1 MSTGGVAGIMHGVAH
16 SDAHVT
22 MCPFAPCARRA
33 GSRMRAI
40 VSSALLLVL
49 PARALAKDRTLC
61 FLLPSPSS
69 LTEAP
74 RDPGADPDPARVYL
88 GMNAERCVPRAERDL
103 RAAAVRARLPEDD
116 PGLRCVDAHE
126 SFLCAADLAAADDP
140 FSCETLDGSAVYP
153 RNETTMETCVWPVC
167 EALCVQHPVP
177 AVSRADRRR
186 GAPRHAKAETEKQPR
201 RREPSSARKHSS
213 TCARCGRACAVSP
226 PRGGTSGGRYCEAL
240 AAQRR
245 DEKASA
251 RYGNAWGCPGC
262 DGETSFG
269 GTGGFEHLEAATF
282 SPLASRAQIS
292 AAAAALGSA
301 SSVSAAS
308 GALGS
313 VSVATAAS
321 ASAAVLV
328 GNFLFVS
335 ARVALLN
342 ALFWAAVDRLYVVAR
357 PGEPLPGYVYAQG
370 GRDARRRESAARL
383 AATDAAARSRRELIH
398 VADVPSLDRVAR
410 VAAIPRRRAPVPGVP
425 GVPGRRVRRR
435 GPRAELRGRVR
446 HVHLRAGRGVAQLL
460 LRRRVR
466 RDGGLLRRLQDVLRR
481 RVASRARC
489 PRGRARRRRAAR
501 RAARATRKR
510 KRKRKRKRRG
520 FVSPRPLDVWFRAF
534 RDAAAA
540 SRLGRARGGD
550 RPDRRGGQ
558 ARRAPRLA
566 RVDDAREVDGRETR
580 HAPDA
585 VPFAFPDGK
594 RCRETF
600 PDGDAARRRLHVLV
614 LIQGTKV
621 IF

>member
-1 MSTGGVAGIMHGVAH
+1 
-16 SDAHVT
+16 
-22 MCPFAPCARRA
+22 
-33 GSRMRAI
+33 MRAI

-262 DGETSFG
+262 DGGTSFG
-269 GTGGFEHLEAATF
+269 GAGGFEHLEAAPLT
-282 SPLASRAQIS
+282 PLASRAQIS

-301 SSVSAAS
+301 SATAAS
-308 GALGS
+308 GAAAAS
-313 VSVATAAS
+313 AATAAS
-321 ASAAVLV
+321 TSVAALV

-342 ALFWAAVDRLYVVAR
+342 ALFWAVVDRLYVVAR

-370 GRDARRRESAARL
+370 VATPGDGKTPLVSPPPPPFALDGNAITPPMIPVSPVPYASPPSQVVAPPSQASPVAACGVGDLARSCVGECGMCIFAPDAYAPNCCCDGECAEMGDCCGDFKTCCGGGARLEPGVRVDARAGAER
-383 AATDAAARSRRELIH
+383 
-398 VADVPSLDRVAR
+398 RVAR
-410 VAAIPRRRAPVPGVP
+410 
-425 GVPGRRVRRR
+425 
-435 GPRAELRGRVR
+435 
-446 HVHLRAGRGVAQLL
+446 
-460 LRRRVR
+460 
-466 RDGGLLRRLQDVLRR
+466 RDDSFSSVFERFETRPR
-481 RVASRARC
+481 RVAS
-489 PRGRARRRRAAR
+489 G
-501 RAARATRKR
+501 ARATETVPIVVGGRPDA
-510 KRKRKRKRRG
+510 RRG
-520 FVSPRPLDVWFRAF
+520 SQG
-534 RDAAAA
+534 
-540 SRLGRARGGD
+540 STT
-550 RPDRRGGQ
+550 RR
-558 ARRAPRLA
+558 
-566 RVDDAREVDGRETR
+566 
-580 HAPDA
+580 
-585 VPFAFPDGK
+585 
-594 RCRETF
+594 
-600 PDGDAARRRLHVLV
+600 
-614 LIQGTKV
+614 
-621 IF
+621 

>member
-1 MSTGGVAGIMHGVAH
+1 
-16 SDAHVT
+16 
-22 MCPFAPCARRA
+22 
-33 GSRMRAI
+33 MRAI

-116 PGLRCVDAHE
+116 PALRCVDAHE

-370 GRDARRRESAARL
+370 VATPGDGKAPLVSQPPTPPLALDGNAFTSPTFPVSTVSHASPPSHVVAPPSPASPESPAVACGVGDLARSCVGECGMCIFAPDADAPNCCCDGECTAMGDCCGDFKTCCGGGKRLAPGVRVDARVGGA
-383 AATDAAARSRRELIH
+383 
-398 VADVPSLDRVAR
+398 
-410 VAAIPRRRAPVPGVP
+410 
-425 GVPGRRVRRR
+425 RR
-435 GPRAELRGRVR
+435 G
-446 HVHLRAGRGVAQLL
+446 
-460 LRRRVR
+460 
-466 RDGGLLRRLQDVLRR
+466 
-481 RVASRARC
+481 
-489 PRGRARRRRAAR
+489 AR
-501 RAARATRKR
+501 RAARGDTVSFPLDASLVASERFETRPRRVASGARATETVPIVVGGRPDA
-510 KRKRKRKRRG
+510 RRG
-520 FVSPRPLDVWFRAF
+520 SQG
-534 RDAAAA
+534 
-540 SRLGRARGGD
+540 STT
-550 RPDRRGGQ
+550 RR
-558 ARRAPRLA
+558 
-566 RVDDAREVDGRETR
+566 
-580 HAPDA
+580 
-585 VPFAFPDGK
+585 
-594 RCRETF
+594 
-600 PDGDAARRRLHVLV
+600 
-614 LIQGTKV
+614 
-621 IF
+621 